1 MTTKDD
7 GVSLHEAALLLA
19 LRDEKGTIASGPM
32 YQYALGG
39 GILAELILGGR
50 LAVDSEGKKS
60 WLRLVSSRKTGD
72 PVLDE
77 CLDAVG
83 AAPRRKTVET
93 WVTKFARTKR
103 LKHRIAE
110 RLCAKGVL
118 KRAEGKVLFL
128 FNRTIYPEID
138 HGPEGRLVERIRKA
152 ILSDD
157 GRLDARLVVIIALA
171 HHTDLLKGALTRK
184 EIRASKERLKEIEKG
199 DVVGKAVKGAV
210 DAMRAAVMVAVIT
223 PAICASAAH

>member
-7 GVSLHEAALLLA
+7 GLALHEAALLLA

-50 LAVDSEGKKS
+50 LAVDTEGRKD
-60 WLRLVSSRKTGD
+60 WLRVVSTRKTGD

-77 CLDAVG
+77 CLDAVA
-83 AAPRRKTVET
+83 AAPRRKTVQT
-93 WVTKFARTKR
+93 WVTKFSRTKR

-110 RLCAKGVL
+110 RLCDRRVL
-118 KRAEGKVLFL
+118 RKAEDSVLFV
-128 FNRTIYPEID
+128 FSRTVYPEVD

-152 ILSDD
+152 VLSDD
-157 GRLDARLVVIIALA
+157 GQLDPRLVVIIALA

-184 EIRASKERLKEIEKG
+184 EIRARKARLEAIENG

-210 DAMRAAVMVAVIT
+210 DAMRTAIMVAAIT

>member
-7 GVSLHEAALLLA
+7 GLSLHEAALLLA
-19 LRDEKGTIASGPM
+19 LRDEKGTVASGPM

-50 LAVDSEGKKS
+50 FAVDSEGRKD
-60 WLRLVSSRKTGD
+60 WLRVASSRKTGD

-83 AAPRRKTVET
+83 IAPRRKTVQT
-93 WVTKFARTKR
+93 WVTKFSRLKR

-110 RLCAKGVL
+110 RLCDRGVL
-118 KRAEGKVLFL
+118 RKAQGKVLFL
-128 FNRTIYPEID
+128 FNRTVYPEVD

-152 ILSDD
+152 VLSDD
-157 GRLDARLVVIIALA
+157 GQLDPTLVVIIALA
-171 HHTDLLKGALTRK
+171 HHTDLLKGTLTRK
-184 EIRASKERLKEIEKG
+184 EIRARKARLKEIENG

-210 DAMRAAVMVAVIT
+210 DALRAAIMVAAIT
-223 PAICASAAH
+223 PAICAAAH

>member
-7 GVSLHEAALLLA
+7 GLALHEAALLLA

-39 GILAELILGGR
+39 GILAELILSGR
-50 LAVDSEGKKS
+50 LAVDTEGKKD

-72 PVLDE
+72 PLQDE

-83 AAPRRKTVET
+83 AAPKRKTVQT
-93 WVTKFARTKR
+93 WVTKFSRLKR

-110 RLCAKGVL
+110 RLCATGVL
-118 KRAEGKVLFL
+118 RKADDKVLFV
-128 FNRTIYPEID
+128 FNRTVYPEVD

-152 ILSDD
+152 VLSDD
-157 GRLDARLVVIIALA
+157 GRLDPKLVVIIALA
-171 HHTDLLKGALTRK
+171 HHTDLLKGTLSRK
-184 EIRASKERLKEIEKG
+184 EIRDRKARLKEIESG

-210 DAMRAAVMVAVIT
+210 DAVRTAIMVAAIT
-223 PAICASAAH
+223 PAICAAAH